1 MTLTTY
7 CTSIGISPTVC
18 PTQNNF
24 VAGTAPFLSL
34 QVKQK
39 SRFFKEL
46 GIRSPKLDEPRLRPF
61 ETWFQEFQATASDA
75 ELENL
80 RKLRFEAEDF
90 GFAVYEPWSDKQFPH
105 IRRYL
110 DEHDPL
116 LEKASDLL
124 LRRPN
129 AYVPYWQIRGLQEGK
144 ELNFDFDSLF
154 YSNRDFKHDF
164 FYFSYTDLKDA
175 FRAESNSLLAKGRLI
190 DARDE
195 AFKIFRL
202 SHSLSSTATLIE
214 STSPCGYHNS
224 AIHQISRIIK
234 HPNVDLK
241 FLEDLQE
248 QLENPTFISDL
259 KNELYGEQIIALAT
273 IQSVFR
279 EQLPELK
286 PLSRLILRT
295 FDPQVTMATLNRKF
309 SKLNALFGENHKP
322 HVILE
327 RLERIRHRTE
337 DEYGTLEWQQFVL
350 QSMTK
355 GRVSRS
361 RLFGELA
368 LLHFGMDH
376 NICNTYSFHLA
387 SLAQYKLCQIAIE
400 LEHHKKTHGEYPE
413 QLEQLISIRF
423 EQIPSDPF
431 SGKEFHYRKHN
442 NSYLLYSVGRNQV
455 DDGGGRGNNDTDLRE
470 SDDVQLP
477 TSPPRSWAQYLIEKD
492 R

>member
-1 MTLTTY
+1 MLKNLARYSFASTTVAFVY
-7 CTSIGISPTVC
+7 YIFVIMVWVVYGNRPAPKAGVPLFPPNQKASHINGPRDKNGDIDYLLHLNRHFADGVTS
-18 PTQNNF
+18 QNNF

-34 QVKQK
+34 RVQQK

-46 GIRSPKLDEPRLRPF
+46 GILSPKLDEPRLRPF

-75 ELENL
+75 ELETL
-80 RKLRFEAEDF
+80 RKLRFEAKDF

-144 ELNFDFDSLF
+144 EFNFDFDSLF
-154 YSNRDFKHDF
+154 YANRDFKHDF

-202 SHSLSSTATLIE
+202 SHSLSNTATLIE

-248 QLENPTFISDL
+248 QTEKTNV
-259 KNELYGEQIIALAT
+259 Y
-273 IQSVFR
+273 FR
-279 EQLPELK
+279 PEK
-286 PLSRLILRT
+286 
-295 FDPQVTMATLNRKF
+295 
-309 SKLNALFGENHKP
+309 
-322 HVILE
+322 
-327 RLERIRHRTE
+327 RIV
-337 DEYGTLEWQQFVL
+337 W
-350 QSMTK
+350 
-355 GRVSRS
+355 
-361 RLFGELA
+361 
-368 LLHFGMDH
+368 
-376 NICNTYSFHLA
+376 
-387 SLAQYKLCQIAIE
+387 
-400 LEHHKKTHGEYPE
+400 
-413 QLEQLISIRF
+413 
-423 EQIPSDPF
+423 
-431 SGKEFHYRKHN
+431 
-442 NSYLLYSVGRNQV
+442 
-455 DDGGGRGNNDTDLRE
+455 
-470 SDDVQLP
+470 
-477 TSPPRSWAQYLIEKD
+477 
-492 R
+492 